1 MIPTVYSLV
10 VLGGLVRRV
19 LLSKLLLLLSK
30 HLLFDLFSVR
40 VLLTLLFVLHF
51 VVFVLTHHFFLLTLF
66 SSTFNFFL
74 TVIGF

>member
-1 MIPTVYSLV
+1 MIPTVDSLV
-10 VLGGLVRRV
+10 VLGGLVRSV
-19 LLSKLLLLLSK
+19 LLSKLLLLWGK

-51 VVFVLTHHFFLLTLF
+51 VVFVLTHHFFLFTLL
-66 SSTFNFFL
+66 SSTFDLFL